1 MGVSNQDGDG
11 ILNNQ
16 KLWYKQPAER
26 WEDALPI
33 GTGRLGAMI
42 YGYPDHELMQLN
54 EDSIWYGG
62 PINRI
67 NPDAGKHM
75 KEVQNLI
82 LDGHISEA
90 EEILKYNFC
99 ATPRSMRVYQP
110 LGWLHIDMRTEGVF
124 FLIGLK
130 QIRIVKCWIFHAK
143 KRRRYQ
149 NVQERFCWSRRFIK
163 CHLYKMGSAI
173 RENLLLPIRRR

>member
-67 NPDAGKHM
+67 NPDAGKTY
-75 KEVQNLI
+75 E
-82 LDGHISEA
+82 
-90 EEILKYNFC
+90 
-99 ATPRSMRVYQP
+99 RSTKSDSGRAYF
-110 LGWLHIDMRTEGVF
+110 G
-124 FLIGLK
+124 
-130 QIRIVKCWIFHAK
+130 
-143 KRRRYQ
+143 
-149 NVQERFCWSRRFIK
+149 SRRNFKI
-163 CHLYKMGSAI
+163 
-173 RENLLLPIRRR
+173 